1 MRPSYPIVTC
11 AVVSITLSVLWV
23 GCEDS
28 PNPAPRPSPPPS
40 GPEVVRTEIVGPP
53 SIAPGG
59 SAQYSATQFLSDGSS
74 RPVTEAAWSSS
85 QPSLFQVDA
94 TGLVTAQ
101 APFRGEAMLQVVAAG
116 TNAAAR
122 RATREILVLPDGTF
136 RLVGT
141 VTEAESS
148 SIPVGSAR
156 VEATDDADSSAS
168 VVTFATTGPDGRYK
182 LYGVPADARLRVQR
196 DGYVTTVERI
206 QLATHGTLNVQLRLE
221 RPRLELT
228 GEYTMMIDAGPASSS
243 CNLPDDLRHRTYT
256 IVIAQ
261 NGPQLTVTLTDP
273 EFLVDSTGQGNRFTG
288 VVTSNGAS
296 IELRS
301 FRDYYYYPNNPDH
314 PDLVELL
321 PNRDLFVVVGRPTVV
336 GTSAGL
342 SGRVNGWISVYRG
355 SRFPNVNWLSGC
367 SATDISLTP
376 R

>member
-1 MRPSYPIVTC
+1 MRPSYPLLTC
-11 AVVSITLSVLWV
+11 AALTVALPILWV

-28 PNPAPRPSPPPS
+28 RSPAPGPS
-40 GPEVVRTEIVGPP
+40 GPEVVRVEIVGPS

-74 RPVTEAAWSSS
+74 RPVTEATWSSS
-85 QPSLFQVDA
+85 QPSLFHVNA

-101 APFRGEAMLQVVAAG
+101 EPFRGEAMLQVVLPSSGRPGA
-116 TNAAAR
+116 N
-122 RATREILVLPDGTF
+122 RASREIVVLPEGTF

-141 VTEAESS
+141 VTEAEVT
-148 SIPVGSAR
+148 SIPVAGAR
-156 VEATDDADSSAS
+156 VEATDDAGANAS

-182 LYGVPADARLRVQR
+182 LYGVPRVAGLRIVK
-196 DGYVTTVERI
+196 DGYVTALERI
-206 QLATHGTLNVQLRLE
+206 ELATHDTFNVQLRLQA
-221 RPRLELT
+221 PRLELA
-228 GEYTMMIDAGPASSS
+228 GEYTMMIDAAPASGS

-256 IVIAQ
+256 VVIAQ

-288 VVTSNGAS
+288 IVTSNGAS
-296 IELRS
+296 FELRS
-301 FRDYYYYPNNPDH
+301 FRDYYYYPNNPAH

-321 PNRDLFVVVGRPTVV
+321 PNRDLVVVVGRPTVV

-342 SGRVNGWISVYRG
+342 SGRVNGWLNVYRG

-367 SATDISLTP
+367 GTTDISLTP

>member
-11 AVVSITLSVLWV
+11 AALSVVLPVLWV

-28 PNPAPRPSPPPS
+28 RSPAPGPS
-40 GPEVVRTEIVGPP
+40 GPDVVRVEIVGPP

-59 SAQYSATQFLSDGSS
+59 SAQYSAIQVLSDGSS
-74 RPVTEAAWSSS
+74 RPVTEATWSSS
-85 QPSLFQVDA
+85 QPSLFQVNA

-101 APFRGEAMLQVVAAG
+101 EPFRGEAMLQVVLPASGRPGA
-116 TNAAAR
+116 N
-122 RATREILVLPDGTF
+122 RASREIIVLPDGTF

-141 VTEAESS
+141 VTEAEAT
-148 SIPVGSAR
+148 SIPVVGAR
-156 VEATDDADSSAS
+156 VEATADDGPSAS

-182 LYGVPADARLRVQR
+182 LYGVPRVAGLRIVK
-196 DGYVTTVERI
+196 DGYVTALERI
-206 QLATHGTLNVQLRLE
+206 ELATHDTFNVQLRLHA
-221 RPRLELT
+221 PRLELA
-228 GEYTMMIDAGPASSS
+228 GEYTMMIDAAPASRS

-256 IVIAQ
+256 VVIAQ

-296 IELRS
+296 FELRS

-321 PNRDLFVVVGRPTVV
+321 PNRDLFVVVGKPTVV

-342 SGRVNGWISVYRG
+342 SGRVNGWLNVYRG

-367 SATDISLTP
+367 GTTDISLTP